1 MTNTNM
7 KPTAPQKRK
16 IIIFSDFDGTI
27 CMQDTGH
34 VLVDNYGCGAAVRG
48 EFERQIKSGERSFRE
63 VSNDMWGSL
72 TIPFEDGF
80 EIMEKTLTMDSGFK
94 EFHNYCIENG
104 FPFNVISAGL
114 KPVLR
119 RVLDSFLGE
128 KTSSDIEIIA
138 NDAVIPTDGSKW
150 LPVWRHNVDSGIDK
164 ALSVDEGRAQ
174 AEAQCEPDEIPLIIF
189 IGDGVSDLAAAR
201 QADVLFARQGL
212 ALEKYCQENKIPFI
226 PFVSFVDIKHEI
238 EKISRED
245 QAKTGGVGKPVRYN
259 PRANMWRRIS
269 SKEAVP
275 TLMAA
280 ATPTNEEKMFLWP
293 ETFSEPKPATI
304 NEGEATT
311 F

>member
-1 MTNTNM
+1 
-7 KPTAPQKRK
+7 
-16 IIIFSDFDGTI
+16 
-27 CMQDTGH
+27 MQDTGH

-72 TIPFEDGF
+72 NIPFGDGF
-80 EIMEKTLTMDSGFK
+80 DVMEKTLTMDPGFK
-94 EFHNYCIENG
+94 EFHHYCVENG

-128 KTSSDIEIIA
+128 QDVRYSPKPSFRVDLPLTRALQSSAIEIVA

-174 AEAQCEPDEIPLIIF
+174 AEAQCEPDEMPLIIF

-212 ALEKYCQENKIPFI
+212 ALEAYCLENKIPFI

-269 SKEAVP
+269 SKEAVCSP
-275 TLMAA
+275 A
-280 ATPTNEEKMFLWP
+280 PFWKSKEKDLD
-293 ETFSEPKPATI
+293 
-304 NEGEATT
+304 
-311 F
+311 